1 MNLKVRS
8 ICIVGMSVLLLS
20 GCSLNLPG
28 ISSGKSHEE
37 SHQKNKQKTAE
48 MSSKKRLAKLKAENE
63 SLKKKQSESLASSS
77 AKSASESIVSASESV
92 QAASEAA
99 KNSAASA
106 ATSASTAAIS
116 ESSAHNA
123 TAKDGSNADTVR
135 NVLIENFGCD
145 PEVLAGIPDSTL
157 VAIYS
162 DAMAGGEDISGLYKQ
177 VYDVNPNIGGDILG
191 HSADN

>member
-1 MNLKVRS
+1 
-8 ICIVGMSVLLLS
+8 MSVLLLS

-106 ATSASTAAIS
+106 AASASTAAS